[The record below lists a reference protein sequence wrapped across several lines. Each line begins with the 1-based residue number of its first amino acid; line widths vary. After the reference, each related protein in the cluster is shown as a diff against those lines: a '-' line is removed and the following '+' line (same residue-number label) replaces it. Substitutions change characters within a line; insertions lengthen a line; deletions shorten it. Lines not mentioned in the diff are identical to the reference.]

1 MLNHPVSFTVNDNL
15 TAAIYIGMLLFAILA
30 SAWAC
35 FYVARFILVRLVA
48 KVIGRGRAPW
58 LALCHQY
65 KVFHRLSLIFPIFF
79 LYLAT
84 PLLSGISFKW
94 IAWMGK
100 PLEIITSCSM
110 VFLSLLSLMGFL
122 SASESYYNQFPLAKN
137 RPIKS
142 YLQVLKIL
150 FSTLAVLFIIS
161 ILLDKSV
168 GYFVTGLSAM
178 TAVLLL
184 IFRDSIL
191 GFVTSVQLST
201 NDIVRIGDWI
211 ELPQH
216 NADGHI
222 IDIALNTIK
231 VKNFDHSIVFI
242 PTHAFLANSVKN
254 LRNID
259 ESGARRIKRAIY
271 LDVTSIHRMTS
282 EKISF
287 FVENQLISEKQ
298 FTELDLE
305 NTSNLT
311 LLRLHI
317 QHYLSKHHSVQQDM
331 PTLVRLLEPSSNG
344 KGLPLEFYFFS
355 KETAF
360 NQYEQVQSSVMEYI
374 YGALDAFS
382 LRPI

>member
-1 MLNHPVSFTVNDNL
+1 MFNHSFSFTVEDNF
-15 TAAIYIGMLLFAILA
+15 TASLYIGFLLLTILV
-30 SAWAC
+30 SAWLC

-48 KVIGRGRAPW
+48 KIAGSGRSPW
-58 LALCHQY
+58 LALCHRF
-65 KVFHRLSLIFPIFF
+65 KVFHRLSMIFPIFF

-84 PLLSGISFKW
+84 PLLTGISFKW

-100 PLEIITSCSM
+100 PLEILTSCSM
-110 VFLSLLSLMGFL
+110 VFLGLLATMGFL
-122 SASESYYNQFPLAKN
+122 SASESYYNQFPLSKN

-142 YLQVLKIL
+142 YLQVLKIA
-150 FSTLAVLFIIS
+150 FSILSTLFIIS
-161 ILLDKSV
+161 ILLDKSL
-168 GYFVTGLSAM
+168 GYFITGLSAM

-184 IFRDSIL
+184 VFKDSIL

-216 NADGHI
+216 NADGNI

-259 ESGARRIKRAIY
+259 ESGSRRIKRAIY
-271 LDVTSIHRMTS
+271 LDVTSIHRMPS
-282 EKISF
+282 EKLSF
-287 FVENQLISEKQ
+287 FVDNQLISKQ
-298 FTELDLE
+298 QFAELDLDH
-305 NTSNLT
+305 TSNLT

-317 QHYLSKHHSVQQDM
+317 QYYLSHHPSVQQSM
-331 PTLVRLLEPSSNG
+331 PKIARLLEPSSNG

-355 KETAF
+355 QETVF
-360 NQYEQVQSSVMEYI
+360 DRYEQVQSSIMEYI
-374 YGALDAFS
+374 YASLDTFS